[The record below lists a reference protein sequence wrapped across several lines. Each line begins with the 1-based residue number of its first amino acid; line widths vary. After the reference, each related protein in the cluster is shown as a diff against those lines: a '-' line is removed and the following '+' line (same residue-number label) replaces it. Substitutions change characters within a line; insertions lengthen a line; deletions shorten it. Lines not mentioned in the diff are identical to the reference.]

1 MAWQTSEEVVTPQ
14 ELSAAFSNTNF
25 GGADHRELLHA
36 SVLKKACGYHCGH
49 TITCIM
55 KELRL
60 IGDNG
65 DVLKRGRELLR
76 TDRALHALMVK
87 SG

>member
-1 MAWQTSEEVVTPQ
+1 MAWKTSEEVVTPQ
-14 ELSAAFSNTNF
+14 ELADAFTNTNF
-25 GGADHRELLHA
+25 GGVDHRELLHA
-36 SVLKKACGYHCGH
+36 SVIKKACGYHCGH

-60 IGDNG
+60 INRSG
-65 DVLKRGRELLR
+65 DVLKRGKDLMRS
-76 TDRALHALMVK
+76 DRALHALMLK